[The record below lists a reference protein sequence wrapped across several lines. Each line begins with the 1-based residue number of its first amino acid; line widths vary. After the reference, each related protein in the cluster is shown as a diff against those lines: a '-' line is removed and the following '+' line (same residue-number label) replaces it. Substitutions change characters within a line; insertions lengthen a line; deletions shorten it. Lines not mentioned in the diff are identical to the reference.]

1 MRSLKLA
8 LTDLIY
14 KLDENNKKWIKI
26 LAIILTSLVFLLCVA
41 SLILLLMERENNMD
55 VQKAY
60 ALISATLTPLMV
72 ILLLIVWLVILV
84 LFIISLVFV
93 LKNRKDRERLV
104 KGLKEIDRACLI
116 DSLEYFIKKMTII
129 SDYGP
134 HQEEAFGKKYW
145 TQYENQYYSNELMS
159 ICKILFARYNELEE
173 KELRR
178 LAICLSSLGLKEE
191 ADFLSKVKKK

>member
-14 KLDENNKKWIKI
+14 KLDEDNKKWIKI
-26 LAIILTSLVFLLCVA
+26 LAIIFTSLVFLLCVA
-41 SLILLLMERENNMD
+41 SLVLLLMKPENNMD

-60 ALISATLTPLMV
+60 ALISATFTPLMV
-72 ILLLIVWLVILV
+72 ILLLIVWLIILV

-104 KGLKEIDRACLI
+104 KGLKEIDRACI
-116 DSLEYFIKKMTII
+116 KDSLEYCIKKMTII

-134 HQEEAFGKKYW
+134 HQEEVFGKKYW
-145 TQYENQYYSNELMS
+145 TQYENQYYANELMS
-159 ICKILFARYNELEE
+159 VCKILFARYNELEE

-178 LAICLSSLGLKEE
+178 LAICLSSLGFKEE